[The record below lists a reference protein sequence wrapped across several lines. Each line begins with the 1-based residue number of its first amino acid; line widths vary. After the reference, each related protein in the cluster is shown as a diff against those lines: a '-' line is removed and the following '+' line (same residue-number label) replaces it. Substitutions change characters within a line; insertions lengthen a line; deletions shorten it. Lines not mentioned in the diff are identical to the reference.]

1 MADGIEVFP
10 RHIAIG
16 EETVGQGPP
25 RALAVGLFT
34 GLQAGS
40 SNDLD
45 GLRGSS
51 PKRNCGGLL
60 APFRRKKFQPNT
72 GRLESMT
79 RMELLPPEK
88 ELAANQKPELKLRHF
103 PIVLAYVICI
113 AAVLCAA
120 VLLDVLISIAAVTLI
135 AGLVAVLVPVL
146 LLAVL
151 CQQHKKRTR

>member
-1 MADGIEVFP
+1 
-10 RHIAIG
+10 
-16 EETVGQGPP
+16 
-25 RALAVGLFT
+25 
-34 GLQAGS
+34 
-40 SNDLD
+40 
-45 GLRGSS
+45 
-51 PKRNCGGLL
+51 
-60 APFRRKKFQPNT
+60 
-72 GRLESMT
+72 MT

-135 AGLVAVLVPVL
+135 AGLLAVLVPVL
-146 LLAVL
+146 FLAVL